1 MIINKL
7 FIGARLYLLR
17 FLQDRLHPCIIYYA
31 DKKKKFYSARISTS
45 AAIEHSDRLT
55 LGRNVFIGHHAF
67 IDATHSIEIA
77 DGCQIAH
84 HATILTHSTHDSVRL
99 YGDAFHN
106 NTNGKTTLKAGVKIG
121 AYSFIGSYSL
131 LMPATVLGKGCLV
144 YAYSYVNGI
153 FPDYSILSGKP
164 AKIIGNTRE
173 RDDKLMRQFPELKE
187 LYNSWNSKS

>member
-1 MIINKL
+1 MLNKL

-17 FLQDRLHPCIIYYA
+17 FLQDRLRPSIIFHT

-55 LGRNVFIGHHAF
+55 LGKNVFIGHHAF
-67 IDATHSIEIA
+67 IDATNSIEIEE
-77 DGCQIAH
+77 GCQIAH

-106 NTNGKTTLKAGVKIG
+106 NTNAKTTLKASVKIG

-144 YAYSYVNGI
+144 YAYSYVDGT

-173 RDDKLMRQFPELKE
+173 RDDNLIRQFPELKE
-187 LYNSWNSKS
+187 LYNSWNSNN